1 MMWSILRRSRAQPIT
16 PDRQN
21 FADRHRPAKPRIYR
35 PRLRPGSAA
44 DAADQ
49 VGTPSNACDGNEPI
63 AALDGGVRDAACTP
77 GYHAA
82 AFESSGPGNSY
93 EPGSPGAALVGGG
106 RDAAATSVVRLG
118 GDLRSGTVVES
129 IRRRCL
135 ADVTPGRRRLVI
147 DLEHVQEVDTKLIAC
162 LVCLRRAADAAGVRL
177 DVRLSPPVRDW
188 LDHCRAGHLF
198 RPSV

>member
-1 MMWSILRRSRAQPIT
+1 M

-44 DAADQ
+44 GAAGQ
-49 VGTPSNACDGNEPI
+49 VDTFSNPCDGVELD
-63 AALDGGVRDAACTP
+63 AALDGSEPTAALDGVERDAACTSE
-77 GYHAA
+77 YHAT

-93 EPGSPGAALVGGG
+93 EPASPGAALVGGR

-177 DVRLSPPVRDW
+177 EVRLSPRVRDW

-198 RPSV
+198 RSSV